1 VSRPRLAL
9 GPDRAE
15 NAIVQR
21 KSRSISAVATAA
33 FVLLAAASD
42 LSAQLFGLSE
52 RQEIELGREAAAQ
65 VEREQPILED
75 ERVESYIDDLGQFLV
90 EYSGRKNIAYQ
101 FKVVDS
107 AEINAFALP
116 GGFIYVNRGLIEEAD
131 NESELVGVMGHEIG
145 HVVERHS
152 VDQVKRAQLTG
163 LGLGVLDLFV
173 GGKGTTG
180 ELANI
185 AGQMVASGAF
195 MKYSRDA
202 EREADR
208 VGAQNVYDAGWDP
221 RGMMTFFE
229 KLAALGKRHPNAI
242 ESFFSTHP
250 KPDERAHNITELI
263 ASFPADETLR
273 EDSERFHEIKSL
285 LQSMPPSPSK

>member
-1 VSRPRLAL
+1 MQPV
-9 GPDRAE
+9 
-15 NAIVQR
+15 
-21 KSRSISAVATAA
+21 SRSISAAA
-33 FVLLAAASD
+33 AVVIVLAATSD

-65 VEREQPILED
+65 VEQEQAILED

-90 EYSGRKNIAYQ
+90 EYSGRTNIAYQ
-101 FKVVDS
+101 FKVIDS

-163 LGLGVLDLFV
+163 LGLGMLDLFI

-180 ELANI
+180 QIANV

-208 VGAQNVYDAGWDP
+208 VGARNVYDAGWDP
-221 RGMMTFFE
+221 RGMITFFQ
-229 KLAALGKRHPNAI
+229 KLAALGERHPNAI

-250 KPDERAHNITELI
+250 KPDERANNISEPI

-273 EDSERFHEIKSL
+273 EDSERFHEIKNQ